1 MTGTA
6 SGSSSAAAVLKP
18 ANPSI
23 ATTSIRLLHSLGRP
37 ASHCL
42 NTAFERPSTMSNS
55 RAGPV
60 FSRAGVRS
68 MITVTYLSPSRV

>member
-6 SGSSSAAAVLKP
+6 CGSSSAAAVLKP

-23 ATTSIRLLHSLGRP
+23 ATTSIAFAHSFGRA

-42 NTAFERPSTMSNS
+42 NTAFERPSTMSSN

-60 FSRAGVRS
+60 LFLAGVRS